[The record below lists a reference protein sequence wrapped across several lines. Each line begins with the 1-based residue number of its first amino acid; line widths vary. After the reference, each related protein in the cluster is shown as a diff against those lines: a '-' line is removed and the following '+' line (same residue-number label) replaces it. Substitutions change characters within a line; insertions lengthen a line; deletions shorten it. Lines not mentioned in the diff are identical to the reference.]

1 MNTNLKTASASAA
14 PDATVTSTSV
24 DAALASQAAESDR
37 APLSPITALAAFF
50 AIVFASMVAVAAV
63 VSNDIAL
70 MVVGL

>member
-1 MNTNLKTASASAA
+1 MNTNFEIASASAA
-14 PDATVTSTSV
+14 PDAPVTSTSV
-24 DAALASQAAESDR
+24 DVALASQAVKRDR